1 MKKTANLLLATTAL
15 LLMACG
21 DDRPPEEI
29 VKQRALERWAIRE
42 QGKVD
47 GLYEFLSPAKRQT
60 VTKATYET
68 QLDAGIK
75 YFDVE
80 VRKVTCEQD
89 KGVCRVT
96 LYVGFEMVNRYGKNK
111 AGTVLKEKWVKE
123 DKQWWFVK

>member
-1 MKKTANLLLATTAL
+1 MKKTANLLLATTAVL
-15 LLMACG
+15 LIACG

-60 VTKATYET
+60 VTKSTYET
-68 QLDAGIK
+68 QLDSGIK

-80 VRKVTCEQD
+80 VRGVVCEQD
-89 KGVCRVT
+89 NSVCQVT
-96 LYVGFEMVNRYGKNK
+96 LYVGFEMANQYGKNK
-111 AGTVLKEKWVKE
+111 AGTVLEEKWVKE
-123 DKQWWFVK
+123 DKQWWFAK

>member
-1 MKKTANLLLATTAL
+1 MKKTTNLLLATTAVL
-15 LLMACG
+15 LIACG
-21 DDRPPEEI
+21 DNRPPEEI

-60 VTKATYET
+60 VTKSTYET
-68 QLDAGIK
+68 QLDGDIK

-89 KGVCRVT
+89 NSVCRVK
-96 LYVGFEMVNRYGKNK
+96 LYVGFEMDTRYGKNK
-111 AGTVLKEKWVKE
+111 AGTIFEEKWIKE
-123 DKQWWFVK
+123 DKQWWFAK

>member
-1 MKKTANLLLATTAL
+1 MKKTTSLLLATTAV

-21 DDRPPEEI
+21 DNTPPEEI
-29 VKQRALERWAIRE
+29 VKQRALARWAIRE

-60 VTKATYET
+60 VTKADYEKR
-68 QLDAGIK
+68 LDGGFK

-89 KGVCRVT
+89 NSVCRVT
-96 LYVGFEMVNRYGKNK
+96 LYVGFEIVGQYGKNT
-111 AGTVLKEKWVKE
+111 AGTVLEEKWIKE
-123 DKQWWFVK
+123 GKQWWFAR